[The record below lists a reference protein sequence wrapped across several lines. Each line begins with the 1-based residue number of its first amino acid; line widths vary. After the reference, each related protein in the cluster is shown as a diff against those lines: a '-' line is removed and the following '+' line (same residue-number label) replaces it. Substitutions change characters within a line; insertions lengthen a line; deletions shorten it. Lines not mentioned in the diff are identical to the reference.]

1 MFTPGQMIFA
11 ILFVIAFVIII
22 IFSYKKDKSI
32 HLKQYKGSLWVLL
45 GFLIFMAILL
55 FIKYLLT
62 R

>member
-1 MFTPGQMIFA
+1 MFTPGQTIFA

-32 HLKQYKGSLWVLL
+32 HLKQYKGSLWVLF